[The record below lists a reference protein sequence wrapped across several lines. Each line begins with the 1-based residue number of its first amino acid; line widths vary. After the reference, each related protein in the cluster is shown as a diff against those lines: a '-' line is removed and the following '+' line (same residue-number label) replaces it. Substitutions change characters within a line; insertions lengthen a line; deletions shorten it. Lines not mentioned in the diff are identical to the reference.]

1 MAATSDTLTS
11 ETITRQTIARP
22 IAHELVITR
31 VFEAPRL
38 LVWQAWTQSQHLLRW
53 CCPKDFV
60 VLCGEGDL
68 RVGGKWR
75 VGMRSPEGQE
85 YVMGGEY
92 QEIEEPERLI
102 FTHCWEDDE
111 IHDGH
116 ETLVTVLLE
125 ESENLTTMTFSQT
138 NLATAAS
145 RDGHAEGWSGAFD
158 NLTHYLQEQDAK
170 G

>member
-1 MAATSDTLTS
+1 MVATS
-11 ETITRQTIARP
+11 ETIATPT
-22 IAHELVITR
+22 AHELVITR
-31 VFEAPRL
+31 VFEAPRV
-38 LVWQAWTQSQHLLRW
+38 LVWQAWTESQHLLRW

-60 VLCGEGDL
+60 VLFGEGDL

-75 VGMRSPEGQE
+75 AGMRSPDGKE

-92 QEIEEPERLI
+92 REIEEPERLV
-102 FTHCWEDDE
+102 FTHGWEEDE
-111 IHDGH
+111 IHDNH

-125 ESENLTTMTFSQT
+125 EKEGRTMMTFTQT
-138 NLATAAS
+138 NLATASS

-158 NLTHYLQEQDAK
+158 NLANYLHQVQDAK